1 MLVRIQAV
9 TPALQVLCDQFCH
22 RHGFAVEKDARD
34 DSVIDLLLF
43 ESQSHQQTED
53 FDALQAWMSKHSG
66 AVVLIFSNDFSQ
78 NFLLQVMR
86 HGVRE
91 VLPVDAAE
99 MDLEHAY
106 ERIFSYANKPLVNS
120 KREMRQQKTVS
131 FLPCKGGSGA
141 TLLACNLG
149 FYLSQDNKRRIA
161 FIDLDLHTGDAT
173 FYLCNDSQKNSLS
186 DLTYQIDRLDEHLFN
201 SSLHAVSGNYQLLA
215 APVSAEHAL
224 TMTPDHI
231 DRVMALA
238 RQNFDF
244 VLVDLN
250 PALSALTL
258 KALDNSDVI
267 CIVMDFSIMHL
278 RDAKRLLNLLL
289 SLGYSRDK
297 FRVIGVDHG
306 NADEINLKKIEE
318 GLGLPL
324 ILTVPEAKNAA
335 NAACDQGLPLSK
347 VSGSHEVMSAIQKL
361 ANLLFS
367 IPVHKSS
374 RWLANWF

>member
-1 MLVRIQAV
+1 MLILTQVLS
-9 TPALQVLCDQFCH
+9 PALQALCDQFCH
-22 RHGFAVEKDARD
+22 RHGFVVEKEERD
-34 DSVIDLLLF
+34 NSVVDLLLF
-43 ESQSHQQTED
+43 ESRAHHHAED
-53 FDALQAWMSKHSG
+53 FDALQRWMSKHPG

-78 NFLLQVMR
+78 NFLIQAMR

-91 VLPVDAAE
+91 VLPVDAKE
-99 MDLEHAY
+99 MDLEQAY
-106 ERIFSYANKPLVNS
+106 ERSSFHASNLLVNS
-120 KREMRQQKTVS
+120 KRETRQKKIVS

-149 FYLSQDNKRRIA
+149 FYLTQEAKRLIS

-173 FYLCNDSQKNSLS
+173 FYLCNDLQKNSLS
-186 DLTYQIDRLDEHLFN
+186 DLTYQIDRLDDHLFN
-201 SSLHAVSGNYQLLA
+201 SSLHAVSENYQLLA

-238 RQNFDF
+238 RQNFDL

-306 NADEINLKKIEE
+306 NADEIDLKKIEE
-318 GLGLPL
+318 GLGLP
-324 ILTVPEAKNAA
+324 IFLTVPEAKKAA

-347 VSGSHEVMSAIQKL
+347 VSGGHEVMVAIQKL